1 MPNDESPEP
10 QPLEE
15 AESISGGAEEWGRL
29 FVKNL
34 EFEYA
39 STASALPLDAT
50 WPDFQQAM
58 MLAIG
63 KVFED
68 SGATDD
74 DVARHWEELANR
86 FLPAEKDGA
95 WTREKNARRLDLIDK
110 KIQQTITPAEA
121 IELARLT
128 RHLRAHCDREEMVP
142 LEGARQLH
150 RRLLDVA
157 DPKGTPT

>member
-10 QPLEE
+10 QRLEE
-15 AESISGGAEEWGRL
+15 AESLSGDADEWGRL

-34 EFEYA
+34 ELEYA
-39 STASALPLDAT
+39 STASTLPADAA

-68 SGATDD
+68 SGAIAE
-74 DVARHWEELANR
+74 DVARLREELGNR

-95 WTREKNARRLDLIDK
+95 WSRENNSRRLDLIDK
-110 KIQQTITPAEA
+110 KIQQAITPAEA
-121 IELARLT
+121 VELARLT
-128 RHLRAHCDREEMVP
+128 RQMRAHCDREEMVP
-142 LEGARQLH
+142 LEGARELH
-150 RRLLDVA
+150 RRLLDMT
-157 DPKGTPT
+157 DPKGTPS